1 MLVIGI
7 IFAIVFSILLIN
19 DLESNTITQWTV
31 MSSYFMIIFMIIGI
45 TLRITQNN
53 HQISCP
59 VVTIQGTKST
69 LIIFHS
75 SIRSAI

>member
-1 MLVIGI
+1 MSFVNKKNVIRNIMLVIGI

-45 TLRITQNN
+45 TLRITQ
-53 HQISCP
+53 
-59 VVTIQGTKST
+59 K
-69 LIIFHS
+69 
-75 SIRSAI
+75 